1 MMAMLEKYRLLAEEF
16 RNRAELP
23 NLEAQRKE
31 MLAYAT
37 HFERCATDIRRAS
50 AMLIH

>member
-1 MMAMLEKYRLLAEEF
+1 MMATIEKYRLLAEDF

-37 HFERCATDIRRAS
+37 HFERCAMDIRRAD
-50 AMLIH
+50 AMLLH